1 MDRIEKLLNKL
12 SGGEKKKV
20 KSVLKQ
26 IEKGDFKSL
35 DLKKLKGRNDIYRVR
50 KSSIRIIFHKLKD
63 QNIKI
68 LAVERQS
75 SKTYKKK

>member
-1 MDRIEKLLNKL
+1 MDKIEKLLDKL

-26 IEKGDFKSL
+26 IKKGGFKGL
-35 DLKKLKGRNDIYRVR
+35 DVKKLKGRNDIYRAR
-50 KSSIRIIFHKLKD
+50 SGSMRIIFHKLKD
-63 QNIKI
+63 RSIKI
-68 LAVERQS
+68 LAVERRS